1 MFSLLS
7 RSVEGSGREALKGGG
22 VSARPRPGT
31 RRRRCETN
39 FGGGSEG
46 GQFCVGGAVFVP
58 APLEQKLF
66 ALTPPGGVFASLGSF
81 PQCSGAGMEQQLG
94 ARSGVFGLVR
104 RAGAEWSGVG
114 A

>member
-7 RSVEGSGREALKGGG
+7 RSVEGSGRAALRGVG

-46 GQFCVGGAVFVP
+46 GQFCVSGAVPVP

-66 ALTPPGGVFASLGSF
+66 ALMPPGVFASLGSF
-81 PQCSGAGMEQQLG
+81 PKCSGVGMEQQLG
-94 ARSGVFGLVR
+94 ARSCVLGLVR